1 MKKLLLLF
9 FFSIFINSYSQ
20 EYVFGKVIS
29 EQNIELSGVLVIN
42 IKTDEKT
49 YTDQDGNF
57 IISAKN
63 GDVIRFVKQK
73 FDRVSYNIQPED
85 FNKSIKINMI
95 KSQIEIEEIELK
107 TKLTGNLAKD
117 VKNLSPSKKT
127 LALNQELNAYMRE
140 KPFPTLRTPTAFEKP
155 SVNAVQIDIKSA
167 IALVAKLIKGNR
179 KPEFIPNENLT
190 KGFLMKV
197 RYNLTDNYFHEM
209 GLKTEEIDSFLK
221 FANNRLQLTKNY
233 YNNFNLVKIQLQ
245 LEGILEA
252 YKTENKA

>member
-1 MKKLLLLF
+1 M
-9 FFSIFINSYSQ
+9 
-20 EYVFGKVIS
+20 
-29 EQNIELSGVLVIN
+29 
-42 IKTDEKT
+42 
-49 YTDQDGNF
+49 
-57 IISAKN
+57 
-63 GDVIRFVKQK
+63 
-73 FDRVSYNIQPED
+73 
-85 FNKSIKINMI
+85 
-95 KSQIEIEEIELK
+95 
-107 TKLTGNLAKD
+107 
-117 VKNLSPSKKT
+117 
-127 LALNQELNAYMRE
+127 
-140 KPFPTLRTPTAFEKP
+140 LRTPTAFEKP

-167 IALVAKLIKGNR
+167 IALVAKLIKGNK